1 LPGKIVSPRPSKL
14 KAWAYKEFKIGKLF
28 SAQTGDTDLQQKD
41 INGKGSFF
49 INSGVEAQGIK
60 GKTDREAKVF
70 NSNTITIDFW
80 GNAYYRDF
88 EYKMATHNHVFSLSG
103 NVIKNRKVGLYLVA
117 AMSYMSKLFS
127 YNNMGTWTKIKDQ
140 TILLPTTQAGEID
153 YAYMES
159 RIHEMEESRIHE
171 MDAYLQVSGFDDC
184 ELTEEERDAITMAE
198 HKELNSFI
206 IGDLYNKVELKKK
219 SFDKR
224 KDSRQTPDSQYCI
237 PLVNAKHG
245 DNGIMYY
252 GDSNVFD
259 AVDMTIDIVQNGAV
273 ATGDVYPQP
282 QMTGVLW
289 DAYLIKASRHQDN
302 TETLIYLSTAI
313 KKSIKKKYTYDNKAY
328 WEQVKRDSIM
338 LPVTSAGDIDYQ
350 FMETYIRA
358 IEKLTIQKVKDW
370 RDKEISTT
378 KEIVDKDL
386 NVIPMEPMHASQ
398 SYEVYED
405 AEPQMVAES
414 IFIPYSIEVR
424 LQNTRREELLEGNL
438 DLVLMYA
445 IGPAARKKTE
455 SAGKIALGIKED
467 NLSAEAIK
475 AFESVKYVMFHY
487 WKNSEATP
495 FELTEATRLVP
506 KSEIPTGYLL
516 RQEKDA
522 KQFLLIDYNASQPAE
537 FGKYDILKAQRKGRN
552 RYILFVCKVDS
563 IILKDA

>member
-1 LPGKIVSPRPSKL
+1 M
-14 KAWAYKEFKIGKLF
+14 F

-41 INGKGSFF
+41 INGKGTFF

-117 AMSYMSKLFS
+117 AMSYMSRLFS

-184 ELTEEERDAITMAE
+184 ELTVEEELA
-198 HKELNSFI
+198 LNRISNSNFLKI
-206 IGDLYNKVELKKK
+206 KIGSLFDIKKG
-219 SFDKR
+219 KR
-224 KDSRQTPDSQYCI
+224 LTKNNMI
-237 PLVNAKHG
+237 PGNINFVG
-245 DNGIMYY
+245 
-252 GDSNVFD
+252 
-259 AVDMTIDIVQNGAV
+259 
-273 ATGDVYPQP
+273 
-282 QMTGVLW
+282 
-289 DAYLIKASRHQDN
+289 
-302 TETLIYLSTAI
+302 STAI
-313 KKSIKKKYTYDNKAY
+313 NNGITAQISNSSSIHSGNTITVTYNGSVGEAFYQTDRFWASDDVNVLYFKHSMNEMLGLFMCTALRKSGKKYGYAY
-328 WEQVKRDSIM
+328 KWTKSLMEKDDIL
-338 LPVTSAGDIDYQ
+338 LPVTSSGSIDYQ

-386 NVIPMEPMHASQ
+386 NVFPMEQMHASQ
-398 SYEVYED
+398 PYEVYED
-405 AEPQMVAES
+405 IEPQMVAES

-424 LQNTRREELLEGNL
+424 LQNTKREELLEGNL

-467 NLSAEAIK
+467 NLSAEAIM
-475 AFESVKYVMFHY
+475 AFESVKYIMFHY
-487 WKNSEATP
+487 WKNIEATP
-495 FELTEATRLVP
+495 FELTNKARLV
-506 KSEIPTGYLL
+506 SETEIPEGYLL

-522 KQFLLIDYNASQPAE
+522 KQFLLIDYNANQPVE
-537 FGKYDILKAQRKGRN
+537 FEKYDILKAQRKGIN
-552 RYILFVCKVDS
+552 RYTPFVCKVDS
-563 IILKDA
+563 IR